1 MSAKDQRIE
10 IADAAQF
17 GKVAVLM
24 GGTSAEREISLL
36 SGRAVHDAL
45 VQQGIDAHAVDAG
58 DDLVNALQTGGYSRI
73 WNALHGRG
81 GEDGQ
86 LQGLVAALG
95 IACTG
100 SGVLGSALSMD
111 KLRTK
116 QLLTGA
122 GFATPAYR
130 VLRSGDDFEA
140 VVAELGLP
148 LMIKPAAEGSSL
160 GLTKVTTERELAGAF
175 QDASQYDCD
184 VFAEQWVTGPEYTA
198 GVLQGE
204 VLPLIRIDAA
214 NTFYDYD
221 AKYFSEQTR
230 YICPCGLTDEEER
243 EFSATAL
250 DAFMLVDGR
259 GWGRVDFMLG
269 NAGEPLILEINTVPG
284 MTNHSLVPMAA
295 AATGIDFN
303 ELVWR
308 ILETSFTAGS
318 TAVSPREV
326 AGAG

>member
-1 MSAKDQRIE
+1 MSSDDRRIE
-10 IADAAQF
+10 ITEAARF

-36 SGRAVHDAL
+36 SGRAVHEAL

-58 DDLVNALQTGGYSRI
+58 DDLVGVLQTGGYSRV

-86 LQGLVAALG
+86 LQGLLAGLG

-100 SGVLGSALSMD
+100 SGILGSALSMD

-130 VLRSGDDFEA
+130 VLRSGDDFDA
-140 VVAELGLP
+140 VIAELGLP

-160 GLTKVTTERELAGAF
+160 GLTKVATERELAGAF

-184 VFAEQWVTGPEYTA
+184 VFAEQWVTGAEYTA

-204 VLPLIRIDAA
+204 VLPLIRIDSA
-214 NTFYDYD
+214 NSFYDYE
-221 AKYFSEQTR
+221 AKYFSEQTQ
-230 YICPCGLTDEEER
+230 YICPCGLTDEQESEY
-243 EFSATAL
+243 SATAL
-250 DAFMLVDGR
+250 DAFRLVDGR

-269 NAGEPLILEINTVPG
+269 SAGEALILEVNTVPG
-284 MTNHSLVPMAA
+284 MTSHSLVPMAA
-295 AATGIDFN
+295 AMAGTDFN
-303 ELVWR
+303 QLVWR
-308 ILETSFTAGS
+308 ILETSFSDEGA
-318 TAVSPREV
+318 AVSIRGA